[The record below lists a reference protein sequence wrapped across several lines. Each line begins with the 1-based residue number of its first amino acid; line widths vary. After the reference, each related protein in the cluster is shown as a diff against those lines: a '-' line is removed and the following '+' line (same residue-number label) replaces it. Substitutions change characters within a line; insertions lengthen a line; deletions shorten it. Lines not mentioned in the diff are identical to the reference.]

1 MDGHAADT
9 AGDQSCKKD
18 NNKIWH
24 SSSID
29 NKSLLIYSIPIGGIK
44 VNMPKGIPRDQ
55 SVQHTMLHRL
65 KITRGQLDKVISM
78 VEDGHYCIH
87 IIHQSLAIQSAL
99 RQIDQII
106 LKNHLQTC
114 VADAIKHGN
123 EKEVIEEVMKVMEKK
138 S

>member
-1 MDGHAADT
+1 
-9 AGDQSCKKD
+9 
-18 NNKIWH
+18 
-24 SSSID
+24 
-29 NKSLLIYSIPIGGIK
+29 
-44 VNMPKGIPRDQ
+44 MPKGIPRDQ
-55 SVQHTMLHRL
+55 SVQHAILQRL

-78 VEDGHYCIH
+78 VENGQYCIH

-114 VADAIKHGN
+114 VSDAIKKGQ
-123 EKEVIEEVMKVMEKK
+123 EKEVIDEVMKVMEKK